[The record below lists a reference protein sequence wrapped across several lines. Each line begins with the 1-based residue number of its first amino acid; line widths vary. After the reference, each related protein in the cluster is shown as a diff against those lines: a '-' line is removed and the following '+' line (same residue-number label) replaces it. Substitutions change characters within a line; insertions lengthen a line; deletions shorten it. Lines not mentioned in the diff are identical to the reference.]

1 MNIVSILSEELNIS
15 QNQVNNV
22 INLLNDGDTIP
33 FIARYRKEQTGGL
46 DDTLLRNFEER
57 LKYLTNLNERK
68 ETILKSLESQGV
80 LNDELKKEI
89 DEVLILS
96 ELEDIYRPYKPKKRT
111 RATIAKEKG
120 LEPLANYI
128 YSQQEIVPL
137 NEKAQEF
144 ISEEKGVLTIEE
156 AINGA
161 LDIIAEKISDEP
173 RYRKYI
179 KNLDYKK
186 GLITSK
192 EVKKEERDVYKM
204 YQDYQERIIS
214 IPPHRILA
222 LNRGEKDKYLKVS
235 LLTPDEEIISYLE
248 RKIIKN
254 NSPFTTYLQSCIKD
268 AYDRLIAPSI
278 ENEIRNDL
286 FLKAEDQSMEI
297 FKDNLK
303 QLLMMAPLKGKTVL
317 GFDPG
322 YSHGCK
328 LAVCNSLGEVLA
340 TSIIRPTLKS
350 ENEIIKS
357 KKILLD
363 LINKYHIDVIALGN
377 GTASRESQVF
387 INEVLKENNLEEN
400 VKYLIVSEAGASVY
414 SATELAKKEFPTF
427 DVNLRSAVSIA
438 RRLQDPLA
446 ELVKIPP
453 ESIGVGQYQHDM
465 DQKRL
470 KETLSNVVFDCVNL
484 VGVDCNTASV
494 SLLNYISGIT
504 PKIAENIVIYRNSN
518 GGFKSREDLKKVK
531 MLGPKAFEQSAGFLR
546 INGTNPL
553 DNTSVHPE
561 SYELTLKLLKMM
573 NLSLDDLGKEN
584 LIDSLDRLNIQ
595 EAAKQL
601 NIGEMTL
608 EDIVEEL
615 KKPGRDIRDDFSQV
629 KFESSILTIDD
640 LNEGMVLE
648 GAVTNIMD
656 FGCFVDIGVHVDGLV
671 HISEM
676 SSKYVKSPHDIV
688 KLQQVVKVKIISLD
702 KERKRI
708 GLSLK
713 QVNN

>member
-22 INLLNDGDTIP
+22 INLLNEGDTIP

-120 LEPLANYI
+120 LEPLASYI

-137 NEKAQEF
+137 HEKAQEF
-144 ISEEKGVLTIEE
+144 ISEEKGVLTIDE

-222 LNRGEKDKYLKVS
+222 LSRGEKDKYLKVS

-387 INEVLKENNLEEN
+387 INEVLKENNLEEK

-561 SYELTLKLLKMM
+561 SYELTLKLLNMM
-573 NLSLDDLGKEN
+573 NLSLNDLGKEN

-648 GAVTNIMD
+648 GTVTNIMD

>member
-22 INLLNDGDTIP
+22 INLLNEGDTIP

-120 LEPLANYI
+120 LEPLANYL

-144 ISEEKGVLTIEE
+144 ISEEKGVLTREE

-186 GLITSK
+186 GLVTSK

-204 YQDYQERIIS
+204 YQDYKERIIS

-387 INEVLKENNLEEN
+387 INEVLKENNLEEK

-561 SYELTLKLLKMM
+561 SYELTLKLLNMM
-573 NLSLDDLGKEN
+573 NLSLNDLGKEN

-648 GAVTNIMD
+648 GTVTNIMD

>member
-22 INLLNDGDTIP
+22 INLLNEGDTIP

-144 ISEEKGVLTIEE
+144 ISEEKGVLTRDE

-387 INEVLKENNLEEN
+387 INEVLKENNLEEK

-504 PKIAENIVIYRNSN
+504 PKIAKNIVIYRNSN

-573 NLSLDDLGKEN
+573 NLSLNDLGKEN

-648 GAVTNIMD
+648 GTVTNIMD

>member
-22 INLLNDGDTIP
+22 INLLNEGDTIP

-120 LEPLANYI
+120 LEPLASYI

-137 NEKAQEF
+137 HEKAQEF
-144 ISEEKGVLTIEE
+144 ISEEKGVLTTDE

-222 LNRGEKDKYLKVS
+222 LSRGEKDKYLKVS

-387 INEVLKENNLEEN
+387 INEVLKENNLEEK

-573 NLSLDDLGKEN
+573 NLFLDDLGKEN

-648 GAVTNIMD
+648 GTVTNIMD

>member
-22 INLLNDGDTIP
+22 INLLNEGDTIP

-363 LINKYHIDVIALGN
+363 LINKYHINVIALGN

-387 INEVLKENNLEEN
+387 INEVLKENNLEEK

-573 NLSLDDLGKEN
+573 NLSLNDLGKEN

-648 GAVTNIMD
+648 GTVTNIMD

>member
-22 INLLNDGDTIP
+22 INLLNEGDTIP

-173 RYRKYI
+173 HYRKYI

-387 INEVLKENNLEEN
+387 INEVLNENNLEEK

-573 NLSLDDLGKEN
+573 NLSLDDLGEEN

-648 GAVTNIMD
+648 GTVTNIMD

>member
-22 INLLNDGDTIP
+22 INLLNEGDTIP

-137 NEKAQEF
+137 HEKAQEF

-387 INEVLKENNLEEN
+387 INEVLKENNLEEK

-573 NLSLDDLGKEN
+573 NLSLNDLGKEN

-648 GAVTNIMD
+648 GTVTNIMD

>member
-22 INLLNDGDTIP
+22 INLLNEGDTIP

-120 LEPLANYI
+120 LEPLASYI

-137 NEKAQEF
+137 HEKAQEF
-144 ISEEKGVLTIEE
+144 ISEEKGVLTIDE

-387 INEVLKENNLEEN
+387 INEVLKENNLEEK

-573 NLSLDDLGKEN
+573 NLSLNDLGKEN

-629 KFESSILTIDD
+629 KFESSILTLDD

-648 GAVTNIMD
+648 GTVTNIMD

-713 QVNN
+713 QV

>member
-1 MNIVSILSEELNIS
+1 MNIVSILSEELNIT

-22 INLLNDGDTIP
+22 INLLNEGDTIP

-128 YSQQEIVPL
+128 YAQQEIVPL
-137 NEKAQEF
+137 HEKAQEF

-387 INEVLKENNLEEN
+387 INEVLKENNLEEK

-573 NLSLDDLGKEN
+573 NLSLNDLGKEN

-648 GAVTNIMD
+648 GTVTNIMD

-713 QVNN
+713 QV

>member
-22 INLLNDGDTIP
+22 INLLNEGDTIP

-120 LEPLANYI
+120 LEPLANYL

-387 INEVLKENNLEEN
+387 INEVLKENNLEEK

-648 GAVTNIMD
+648 GTVTNIMD

>member
-22 INLLNDGDTIP
+22 INLLNEGDTIP

-120 LEPLANYI
+120 LEPLASYI

-137 NEKAQEF
+137 HEKAQEF
-144 ISEEKGVLTIEE
+144 ISEEKGVLTIDE

-328 LAVCNSLGEVLA
+328 LAICNSLGEVLA

-387 INEVLKENNLEEN
+387 INEVLKENNLEEK

-573 NLSLDDLGKEN
+573 NLSLNDLGKEN

-648 GAVTNIMD
+648 GTVTNIMD

>member
-22 INLLNDGDTIP
+22 INLLNEGDTIP

-137 NEKAQEF
+137 HEKAQEF
-144 ISEEKGVLTIEE
+144 ISEEKGVLTRDE

-186 GLITSK
+186 SLITSK

-387 INEVLKENNLEEN
+387 INEVLKENNLEEK

-573 NLSLDDLGKEN
+573 NLSLNDLGKEN

-648 GAVTNIMD
+648 GTVTNIMD

>member
-1 MNIVSILSEELNIS
+1 M
-15 QNQVNNV
+15 
-22 INLLNDGDTIP
+22 
-33 FIARYRKEQTGGL
+33 
-46 DDTLLRNFEER
+46 
-57 LKYLTNLNERK
+57 
-68 ETILKSLESQGV
+68 
-80 LNDELKKEI
+80 
-89 DEVLILS
+89 S

-120 LEPLANYI
+120 LEPLASYI

-137 NEKAQEF
+137 HEKAQEF
-144 ISEEKGVLTIEE
+144 ISEEKGVLTIDE

-222 LNRGEKDKYLKVS
+222 LSRGEKDKYLKVS

-328 LAVCNSLGEVLA
+328 LAICNSLGEVLA

-387 INEVLKENNLEEN
+387 INEVLKENNLEEK

-648 GAVTNIMD
+648 GTVTNIMD

-713 QVNN
+713 QV

>member
-1 MNIVSILSEELNIS
+1 MNIVSILSEELNIN

-22 INLLNDGDTIP
+22 INLLNEGDTIP

-120 LEPLANYI
+120 LEPLASYI

-137 NEKAQEF
+137 HEKAQEF
-144 ISEEKGVLTIEE
+144 ISEEKGVLTIDE

-222 LNRGEKDKYLKVS
+222 LSRGEKDKYLKVS

-328 LAVCNSLGEVLA
+328 LAICNSLGEVLA

-387 INEVLKENNLEEN
+387 INEVLKENNLEEK

-648 GAVTNIMD
+648 GTVTNIMD

-713 QVNN
+713 QV

>member
-22 INLLNDGDTIP
+22 INLLNEGDTIP

-173 RYRKYI
+173 HYRKYI

-235 LLTPDEEIISYLE
+235 LFTPDEEIISYLE

-286 FLKAEDQSMEI
+286 LLKAEDQSMEI

-387 INEVLKENNLEEN
+387 INEVLKENNLEEK

-648 GAVTNIMD
+648 GTVTNIMD

-713 QVNN
+713 QV

>member
-22 INLLNDGDTIP
+22 INLLNEGDTIP

-120 LEPLANYI
+120 LEPLASYI
-128 YSQQEIVPL
+128 YSQQEIAPL
-137 NEKAQEF
+137 HEKAQEF

-204 YQDYQERIIS
+204 YQDYQERIVS

-222 LNRGEKDKYLKVS
+222 LSRGEKDKYLKVS

-387 INEVLKENNLEEN
+387 INEVLKENNLEEK

-648 GAVTNIMD
+648 GTVTNIMD

>member
-1 MNIVSILSEELNIS
+1 MNIVSIFSEELNIS

-22 INLLNDGDTIP
+22 INLLNEGDTIP

-120 LEPLANYI
+120 LEPLASYI

-137 NEKAQEF
+137 HEKAQEF
-144 ISEEKGVLTIEE
+144 ISEEKGVLTIDE

-387 INEVLKENNLEEN
+387 INEVLKENNLQEK

-573 NLSLDDLGKEN
+573 NLSLNDLGKEN

-648 GAVTNIMD
+648 GTVTNIMD

>member
-22 INLLNDGDTIP
+22 INLLNEGDTIP

-144 ISEEKGVLTIEE
+144 ISEEKGVLTIDE

-204 YQDYQERIIS
+204 YQDYKERIIS

-278 ENEIRNDL
+278 ENEIKNDL

-387 INEVLKENNLEEN
+387 INEVLKENNLEEK

-494 SLLNYISGIT
+494 YLLNYISGIT

-573 NLSLDDLGKEN
+573 NLSLNDLGKEN
-584 LIDSLDRLNIQ
+584 LIDSLDRLNIH

-648 GAVTNIMD
+648 GTVTNIMD

>member
-22 INLLNDGDTIP
+22 INLLNEGDTIP

-120 LEPLANYI
+120 LEPLASYI

-137 NEKAQEF
+137 HEKAQEF
-144 ISEEKGVLTIEE
+144 ISEEKGVLTIDE

-363 LINKYHIDVIALGN
+363 LINKY
-377 GTASRESQVF
+377 Q
-387 INEVLKENNLEEN
+387 
-400 VKYLIVSEAGASVY
+400 
-414 SATELAKKEFPTF
+414 
-427 DVNLRSAVSIA
+427 
-438 RRLQDPLA
+438 
-446 ELVKIPP
+446 
-453 ESIGVGQYQHDM
+453 
-465 DQKRL
+465 
-470 KETLSNVVFDCVNL
+470 
-484 VGVDCNTASV
+484 
-494 SLLNYISGIT
+494 
-504 PKIAENIVIYRNSN
+504 
-518 GGFKSREDLKKVK
+518 
-531 MLGPKAFEQSAGFLR
+531 
-546 INGTNPL
+546 
-553 DNTSVHPE
+553 
-561 SYELTLKLLKMM
+561 
-573 NLSLDDLGKEN
+573 KEN
-584 LIDSLDRLNIQ
+584 LIWNQ
-595 EAAKQL
+595 
-601 NIGEMTL
+601 
-608 EDIVEEL
+608 
-615 KKPGRDIRDDFSQV
+615 
-629 KFESSILTIDD
+629 
-640 LNEGMVLE
+640 
-648 GAVTNIMD
+648 
-656 FGCFVDIGVHVDGLV
+656 H
-671 HISEM
+671 
-676 SSKYVKSPHDIV
+676 
-688 KLQQVVKVKIISLD
+688 
-702 KERKRI
+702 
-708 GLSLK
+708 
-713 QVNN
+713 